1 MKKAVLA
8 LILISTLLV
17 SFSVRMQAV
26 EVTKANFFIGPG
38 IWIDSPTHHWV
49 YTNTSVLLKV
59 GATVHSD
66 APEIGCFLYCVD
78 ENSNLTLTNLNKTNT
93 VDGYEFH
100 AESVLENLA
109 EGNHTLKV
117 YSQDALGAEMS
128 TSIEFTIDTH
138 YKSPLLVL
146 SPQNTT
152 YSTTEV
158 PLTFVCSEEIKHNG
172 NITLADYLLDGFGAG
187 YISGN
192 LTLTDLS
199 IGNHKIIVIV
209 WTEKGIFSETIYF
222 SITQPVPFPTTL
234 VIGSLVSIGVV
245 AIGLFV
251 YFKKRSHARTNQHS
265 EIEQPST

>member
-1 MKKAVLA
+1 MKKTALAV
-8 LILISTLLV
+8 ILISALLL
-17 SFSVRMQAV
+17 SLSVGMQVV

-66 APEIGCFLYCVD
+66 APEIVCFLYCVD

-100 AESVLENLA
+100 AASVLENLA
-109 EGNHTLKV
+109 EGSHTLKV
-117 YSQDALGAEMS
+117 YSQDALGTEMS

-158 PLTFVCSEEIKHNG
+158 PLTFVCSEEIKRTE
-172 NITLADYLLDGFGAG
+172 NITMADYLLDGFGAG

-199 IGNHKIIVIV
+199 IGNHTIVVIV
-209 WTEKGIFSETIYF
+209 WTEKGVFSETIYF
-222 SITQPVPFPTTL
+222 SITHPEPFPPVLLITAVLVTTVL
-234 VIGSLVSIGVV
+234 GAL
-245 AIGLFV
+245 AIGLV
-251 YFKKRSHARTNQHS
+251 LRKRRVQENKRKSSVAA
-265 EIEQPST
+265 I